1 MLLVPPYLSLLK
13 LADKIP
19 DCRQGYGRSGRYD
32 QGIVLIKN
40 KSTETVFNGPKYVLD
55 AQKHLLD
62 APNHVLDA
70 PKYLLDAPKYVL
82 DGQKYVLDAPKHV
95 LFR

>member
-40 KSTETVFNGPKYVLD
+40 KSTETVLNGPKQALD
-55 AQKHLLD
+55 APKHLLDGQKHLLD
-62 APNHVLDA
+62 AQKHV
-70 PKYLLDAPKYVL
+70 LDAPKYVL